1 MSVSTTSIA
10 YALKQVYTTRE
21 LQNAVYKDNPLFAM
35 MRKEGGFTG
44 SAHIHAV
51 RYRDSLARS
60 VNFLTAQGRAASNNQ
75 TAPYQGDSG
84 FTKGAQFVVTRRKEY
99 QIYTL
104 EQEAIL
110 AGRDDKGSLI
120 RTLSTEVDSAL
131 NNLNRTL
138 GLAVYGDGL
147 GAIGQLSAVGAATS
161 RVIDGVTYANS
172 QLCTIGEAITGIE
185 VGHQIAV
192 SAGSTKTAATRT
204 GTDAVMNVVAVDRA
218 AGTFVVVGAAAANPG
233 VASLA
238 AGDWVFISGDRPTAQ
253 TTANASMLKMAG
265 ADAWNPI
272 TTPAAGDSFFGVDR
286 TVDVTR
292 LAGNRLD
299 ISSMQPEEGYITALS
314 ALAREGGSPSH
325 IFLSFTDDKN
335 LKLALGSRVET
346 EYSQVG
352 DIGFESMR
360 IRGPKGSVKT
370 YADINA
376 PVGYAR
382 LLQLDTWAFKHL
394 GDLVNTADL
403 DGSRL
408 AREVN
413 ADGFEGRLS
422 VYGNVVCYKP
432 SANMVCTLPT

>member
-10 YALKQVYTTRE
+10 YALKQVYTARE

-60 VNFLTAQGRAASNNQ
+60 VDFATAQGRAGSNGASGTDN
-75 TAPYQGDSG
+75 G
-84 FTKGAQFVVTRRKEY
+84 FTLGAQFIVTRRKEY

-104 EQEAIL
+104 SQESIL

-138 GLAVYGDGL
+138 GAAVYGDGL
-147 GAIGQLSAVGAATS
+147 GGLGAISAIGGATS
-161 RVIDGVTYANS
+161 RVIGGTTYANS
-172 QLCTIGEAITGIE
+172 RLVTVGEAVVNFE
-185 VGHQIAV
+185 VGHQLMASDTTKTGAIR
-192 SAGSTKTAATRT
+192 SGSTMT
-204 GTDAVMNVVAVDRA
+204 VLSVDRS
-218 AGTFVVVGAAAANPG
+218 AGTFIIAAG
-233 VASLA
+233 VASIA
-238 AGDWVFISGDRPTAQ
+238 AGDWFFHVGDRV
-253 TTANASMLKMAG
+253 TTATPANSALLKLAG
-265 ADAWNPI
+265 VEAWNPV
-272 TTPAAGDSFFGVDR
+272 TSPSAGESFFGVDR
-286 TVDVTR
+286 SVDTTR

-299 ISSMQPEEGYITALS
+299 VSSMQPEEGYITALS
-314 ALAREGGSPSH
+314 AQAREGGSPSH

-352 DIGFESMR
+352 DVGFESMR
-360 IRGPKGSVKT
+360 IRGPKGTVKT

-382 LLQLDTWAFKHL
+382 LLQMDTWAFKHL

-408 AREVN
+408 SRENN

-432 SANMVCTLPT
+432 SANMVVTLPT